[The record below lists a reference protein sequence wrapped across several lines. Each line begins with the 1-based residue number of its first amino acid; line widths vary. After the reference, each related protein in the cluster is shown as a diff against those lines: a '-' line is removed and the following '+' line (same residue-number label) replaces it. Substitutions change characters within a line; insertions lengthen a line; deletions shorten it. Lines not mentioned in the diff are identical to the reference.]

1 MAIRV
6 LIADDHPVVRTG
18 LRFVIERTA
27 NEDIE
32 IVAEAGDGLE
42 AVALAE
48 QYVPDLVVMDI
59 TMPGMNGIE
68 AIRRLKS
75 TLSETRA
82 IVLSL
87 HDRSVFVKEA
97 LAAGAR
103 GYLVKETAMQ
113 DIVTAIREVYAGKS
127 YLSPSISR
135 LVVDDYV
142 NGGSADDLDGSA
154 SCLTSRE
161 REIIQLIAEG
171 LTSKEIAAR
180 LHVST
185 NTVRAHR
192 SNLMTKLEI
201 HKETDLVRYALK
213 EGIAKP

>member
-18 LRFVIERTA
+18 LRFVIEKTA
-27 NEDIE
+27 KDDIE

-42 AVALAE
+42 AIALAE
-48 QYVPDLVVMDI
+48 QYLPDLVVMDI

-68 AIRRLKS
+68 AIRRLRTS
-75 TLSETRA
+75 LPETKA

-113 DIVTAIREVYAGKS
+113 DIVTAIREVHEGKS

-135 LVVDDYV
+135 VVVDDYV
-142 NGGSADDLDGSA
+142 SGGSVDDQGDGVSR
-154 SCLTSRE
+154 LTSRE
-161 REIIQLIAEG
+161 REIVQLIAEG

-180 LHVST
+180 LCIST
-185 NTVRAHR
+185 NTIRAHR